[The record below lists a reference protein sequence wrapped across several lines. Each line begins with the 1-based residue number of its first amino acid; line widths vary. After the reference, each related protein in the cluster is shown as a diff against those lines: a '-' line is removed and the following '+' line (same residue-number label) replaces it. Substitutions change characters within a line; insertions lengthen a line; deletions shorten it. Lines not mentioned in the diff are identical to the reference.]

1 LGVRR
6 SSAWVFIREMKQFA
20 GTALVVMAF
29 DSMSKTFNEPEL

>member
-1 LGVRR
+1 
-6 SSAWVFIREMKQFA
+6 MKQFA

>member
-29 DSMSKTFNEPEL
+29 VSMSKAFNEPEL